1 MGETREQN
9 GLILQEMQ
17 DNIQQNQKIE
27 NSNDIKEEAG
37 RVWEHRYHKLLQE
50 YESLSHHY
58 AELQSSSM
66 AHNDM
71 DESERLAM
79 MNEKYA
85 RLEAE
90 YSHVVQ
96 QLQDAP
102 SSMQSRQEH
111 EDLLK
116 YTQQLQGYI
125 EQL

>member
-1 MGETREQN
+1 
-9 GLILQEMQ
+9 
-17 DNIQQNQKIE
+17 
-27 NSNDIKEEAG
+27 
-37 RVWEHRYHKLLQE
+37 
-50 YESLSHHY
+50 
-58 AELQSSSM
+58 M